1 MLHKHDDVYDIY
13 DWKRSHRIITHH
25 GKPIIDNDYFTKGIN
40 GLDNV
45 SDTVYWHYCIQ
56 QNLYRYILEKNYDV
70 KIGKMYLIVLH
81 ADYDNYCKLEVPEMN
96 DVINIIVQTCKN
108 KSLSTILCSHKN

>member
-1 MLHKHDDVYDIY
+1 
-13 DWKRSHRIITHH
+13 
-25 GKPIIDNDYFTKGIN
+25 
-40 GLDNV
+40 
-45 SDTVYWHYCIQ
+45 
-56 QNLYRYILEKNYDV
+56 
-70 KIGKMYLIVLH
+70 MYLIVLH